1 MSTRM
6 QTLIEKMGGVVRVGA
21 KPFDPL
27 SRKNNVKISRC

>member
-1 MSTRM
+1 MRIKS
-6 QTLIEKMGGVVRVGA
+6 LVEKMGGVVRVGA